1 MAMFRVLVALSKGTT
16 IIPAGSFTRLEW
28 LRPAQQDVMVE
39 TGAVSEVAA
48 PPLEMLP
55 GWSTRA
61 AKLAL
66 VGIVDVVQFL
76 EADTETLR
84 DVLHRKAETVESYR
98 RELYSWLTA
107 DAPAAG

>member
-39 TGAVSEVAA
+39 AGAVSEVSA
-48 PPLEMLP
+48 PPLEELP
-55 GWSTRA
+55 GWSVRA
-61 AKLAL
+61 QKLAL

-76 EADTETLR
+76 EADAEIVGKALR
-84 DVLHRKAETVESYR
+84 RKAETIESYR
-98 RELYSWLTA
+98 RELYRWLTA